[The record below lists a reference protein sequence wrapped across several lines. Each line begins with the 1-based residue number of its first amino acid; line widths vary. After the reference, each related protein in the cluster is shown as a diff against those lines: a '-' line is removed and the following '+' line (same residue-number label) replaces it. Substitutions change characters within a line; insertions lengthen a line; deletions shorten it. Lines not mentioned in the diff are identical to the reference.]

1 MARKAGQIIARGQ
14 STWLVRVSLGR
25 DPQTGTRKYHNQT
38 LHGSFREAQ
47 RFLNLKLQQR
57 DNGRISRAAV
67 LSLNQLLDQW
77 LTTVVKARVRTRTF
91 KDYEALLKLYIR
103 PALGGRLIG
112 TLSQIDIQNLYAQM
126 FERGLSARTIEY
138 ANAVLR
144 SAFRQAVRWKM
155 LAEDPCV
162 GVDLP
167 RMKRK
172 EMEALSVGE
181 CRRFLEVAE
190 TSEWFPLLALAMT
203 TGMRPSE
210 YLALKWSDI
219 DWQRGTASVC
229 RTIQVSRS
237 SWTFDDTKRKRSR
250 RIVKLLNFVLKALQ
264 NLRERQDSA
273 REGNCSAAAHEL
285 IFVSSAG
292 LPLRQRAVKR
302 EFGKLLAI
310 AGIRS
315 VRLYDLRHTAATLGI
330 AAGVSVKVISDQL
343 GHASI
348 SFTLERYSHV
358 LPSIQDEAAAKVERL
373 LTA

>member
-1 MARKAGQIIARGQ
+1 MARKLGQIIARGQ
-14 STWLVRVSLGR
+14 STWLVRVYVGR
-25 DPQTGTRKYHNQT
+25 DPETGTRKYHNQT
-38 LHGSFREAQ
+38 IHGPFREAQ

-57 DNGRISRAAV
+57 ENGRVSRAVAM
-67 LSLNQLLDQW
+67 SLNQFLDQW
-77 LTTVVKARVRTRTF
+77 LPTVVKARVRASTF
-91 KDYEALLKLYIR
+91 RNYETLLRLHIR
-103 PALGGRLIG
+103 PSLGSRLIG
-112 TLSQIDIQNLYAQM
+112 NISQIDIQILYAQM

-138 ANAVLR
+138 TNAVLK

-155 LAEDPCV
+155 LAEDPSA

-167 RMKRK
+167 RIKRK
-172 EMEALSVGE
+172 EMEALSVEE

-190 TSEWFPLLALAMT
+190 KSEWFPLLALALT

-229 RTIQVSRS
+229 RTILVAGS

-250 RIVKLLNFVLKALQ
+250 RIVKLQNFVIKVLRD
-264 NLRERQDSA
+264 LRENREGE
-273 REGNCSAAAHEL
+273 REGNCFSPHEL
-285 IFVSSAG
+285 VFISAAG
-292 LPLRQRAVKR
+292 LPLKQRAVKR
-302 EFGKLLAI
+302 EFRRLLAI

-330 AAGVSVKVISDQL
+330 AAGVSVKAISDQL

-373 LTA
+373 LIA

>member
-1 MARKAGQIIARGQ
+1 
-14 STWLVRVSLGR
+14 
-25 DPQTGTRKYHNQT
+25 
-38 LHGSFREAQ
+38 
-47 RFLNLKLQQR
+47 
-57 DNGRISRAAV
+57 
-67 LSLNQLLDQW
+67 
-77 LTTVVKARVRTRTF
+77 
-91 KDYEALLKLYIR
+91 
-103 PALGGRLIG
+103 
-112 TLSQIDIQNLYAQM
+112 
-126 FERGLSARTIEY
+126 
-138 ANAVLR
+138 
-144 SAFRQAVRWKM
+144 M

-285 IFVSSAG
+285 IFVSLAG

-310 AGIRS
+310 AGIRLFDFTIS
-315 VRLYDLRHTAATLGI
+315 ATRQPHWE
-330 AAGVSVKVISDQL
+330 SQL
-343 GHASI
+343 GS
-348 SFTLERYSHV
+348 
-358 LPSIQDEAAAKVERL
+358 P
-373 LTA
+373 

>member
-14 STWLVRVSLGR
+14 STWLVRVYLGR
-25 DPQTGTRKYHNQT
+25 DPQTGTRKYNNQT

-57 DNGRISRAAV
+57 DNGRVSRPAV

-77 LTTVVKARVRTRTF
+77 LTSVAKPRVRTRTF

-103 PALGGRLIG
+103 PALGGKLIG

-126 FERGLSARTIEY
+126 FERGLAPRTIEY

-144 SAFRQAVRWKM
+144 SAFRQAVLWKM

-162 GVDLP
+162 GVDPP
-167 RMKRK
+167 RAKRK
-172 EMEALSVGE
+172 EMEALSVEE

-190 TSEWFPLLALAMT
+190 KSEWFPLLALALT

-229 RTIQVSRS
+229 RTIQAAGAAC
-237 SWTFDDTKRKRSR
+237 TFDDTKRKRSR
-250 RIVKLLNFVLKALQ
+250 RIVKLQNFVLKALQ
-264 NLRERQDSA
+264 NLREKQNSEG
-273 REGNCSAAAHEL
+273 EGNCSAAREL
-285 IFVSSAG
+285 IFVSPAG
-292 LPLRQRAVKR
+292 LPLQQRAVKR
-302 EFGKLLAI
+302 EFRKLLAI
-310 AGIRS
+310 AGVRS

-330 AAGVSVKVISDQL
+330 AAGVSVKFISDQL

-373 LTA
+373 LIA